1 MTFTLTGFSN
11 TGLWDT
17 GQCIYIDRTFK
28 HGAVGYWPWH
38 LHWQDFQTRGCGILA
53 KAFTLTGLSNT
64 GLWDTGQSIYI
75 DRTFKHGAVGYRNSH
90 VDWVC
95 AVSVECPTCSWH
107 YFIDWRISS
116 VDYCSFTAHFL
127 PPSACISDCCC
138 QRGGR
143 HHYVLLALVL
153 RSARV
158 LRSCW
163 LQPLLLYGEP
173 NLSNWAVFRPDQHLS
188 LMLIWQ
194 ASVTSDWYII
204 W

>member
-1 MTFTLTGFSN
+1 M
-11 TGLWDT
+11 
-17 GQCIYIDRTFK
+17 
-28 HGAVGYWPWH
+28 
-38 LHWQDFQTRGCGILA
+38 
-53 KAFTLTGLSNT
+53 AFTLTWLSNT
-64 GLWDTGQSIYI
+64 GLWATDQGIDI
-75 DRTFKHGAVGYRNSH
+75 DRTFSRLHGAVGNWASH
-90 VDWVC
+90 VDWEC
-95 AVSVECPTCSWH
+95 AVSVECPTCSQH
-107 YFIDWRISS
+107 YFCEWRISS
-116 VDYCSFTAHFL
+116 VDYCSFTSHFL